1 MVSLLMRLGLLTHL
15 KNNKTGDVKMFGIK
29 NLILNRTFKS
39 TEITGAYDGAAAA
52 GIASGLVTGTRVATN
67 IGWRMVEAIAPGD
80 LALTFDGGMQVV
92 CRITRNILWSSPKN
106 CPEHLWP
113 LHVPAGAL
121 GNQNDM
127 QLLPEQVVMIESD
140 AAEDCFGDPFALMP
154 AAALRGFNGIAPV
167 KPHGDIVVYTLHFE
181 QEQIVFACSSALF
194 HCPSVAQLSLLD
206 MPTDSPYEALPMHTA
221 AALVARMDQDT
232 VAPKYTAAA

>member
-1 MVSLLMRLGLLTHL
+1 
-15 KNNKTGDVKMFGIK
+15 MFGIK
-29 NLILNRTFKS
+29 NSILGRTFKS
-39 TEITGAYDGAAAA
+39 TETTGAYDGVAHD
-52 GIASGLVTGTRVATN
+52 GIGGISSGLVTGTRVATS

-80 LALTFDGGMQVV
+80 MALTFDGGMQVV
-92 CRITRNILWSSPKN
+92 RRITRNILWSSSKN

-140 AAEDCFGDPFALMP
+140 AAEECFGDPFALLP
-154 AAALRGFNGIAPV
+154 AAALRGFNGITSI
-167 KPHGDIVVYTLHFE
+167 KPHGDIVVYTLHFDE
-181 QEQIVFACSSALF
+181 EQIVFACSSALF

-206 MPTDSPYEALPMHTA
+206 TVPNSTYEALPMRNAT
-221 AALVARMDQDT
+221 ALVARMAQDAVT
-232 VAPKYTAAA
+232 APDFTAAA